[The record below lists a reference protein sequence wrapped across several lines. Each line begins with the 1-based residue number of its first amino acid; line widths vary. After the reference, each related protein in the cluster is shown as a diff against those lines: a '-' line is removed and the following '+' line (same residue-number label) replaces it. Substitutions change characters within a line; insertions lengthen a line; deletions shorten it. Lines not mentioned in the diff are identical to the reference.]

1 MGFAYSFTTS
11 NGRTIVGTDALRKY
25 ADGLVLG
32 TPEHALWYLSD
43 LHFGVLA
50 AQGRSTLVSLEEADA
65 ALEAAE
71 RDDAERITYDNLKRY
86 LELGAAERKR
96 LKSLAGEG
104 SAPPRSVR
112 CRSARDDAGDGADHP
127 HAGPVRS
134 HRAPG

>member
-50 AQGRSTLVSLEEADA
+50 AQGRSTSSAS
-65 ALEAAE
+65 
-71 RDDAERITYDNLKRY
+71 KRQT
-86 LELGAAERKR
+86 
-96 LKSLAGEG
+96 
-104 SAPPRSVR
+104 PRSR
-112 CRSARDDAGDGADHP
+112 LLNEMMPSASRTTT
-127 HAGPVRS
+127 
-134 HRAPG
+134 